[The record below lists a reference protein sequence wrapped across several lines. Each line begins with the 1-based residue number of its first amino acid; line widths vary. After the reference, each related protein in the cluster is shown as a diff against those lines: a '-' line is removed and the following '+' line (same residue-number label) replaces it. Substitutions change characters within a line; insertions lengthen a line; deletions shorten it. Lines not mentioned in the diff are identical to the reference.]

1 MWLRFPFGPSLEKDL
16 WATGFTMI
24 WRMTAMALTLSW
36 GGLVSLPADPAPD
49 TDDATTTTAQAIHAA
64 EPETEVPATLLT
76 WPDCVRLAT
85 ENNPDLQAAR
95 EQVLN
100 SDAVH
105 MGAYSALYPQ
115 ISATYSDARSYA
127 SENLFAPHS
136 YATAYNEQI
145 SLSQLVFDGFA
156 TKGNIDRAKAQLDL
170 AFADLD
176 GEKSTLSFNLKSSF
190 AQLVY
195 ADKLIKISQ
204 DIVDIRRDAA
214 RLVRLLYEG
223 GSEDKGDM
231 ELSQANLSQALY
243 SLDQAVRTRDLSAVQ
258 LGVFIGKDL
267 PAPVL
272 AEGEL
277 MTDHLPVMPD
287 FTKLAL
293 VTPLYYERQAE
304 VGAAA
309 AGLTVANSGW
319 YPTITA
325 NADAFRSDV
334 AQPLK
339 NNGWSVGFAVS
350 YPLFQGGAT
359 YFNVKAASAS
369 LRQSLDNLRS
379 GTNDSA
385 LTLAQ
390 MFKGMVDAEDNVRIQ
405 EELLEATA
413 LRFHISSADYR
424 NGLTTF
430 EDYNLITDDYV
441 SQKQSLL
448 SAQLNAVVAEAAWEE
463 AKGQGAIP

>member
-1 MWLRFPFGPSLEKDL
+1 
-16 WATGFTMI
+16 
-24 WRMTAMALTLSW
+24 MTAMALMLGC
-36 GGLVSLPADPAPD
+36 GGLMSLADDSAPD
-49 TDDATTTTAQAIHAA
+49 
-64 EPETEVPATLLT
+64 PETETPATTLT
-76 WPDCVRLAT
+76 WADCVRLAT
-85 ENNPDLQAAR
+85 INNPDLQSAR

-115 ISATYSDARSYA
+115 ISVSYGDTRTYAGADLYT
-127 SENLFAPHS
+127 PYS
-136 YATAYNEQI
+136 YATAYSEQL
-145 SLSQLVFDGFA
+145 SLSQLIFDGFA

-176 GEKSTLSFNLKSSF
+176 GEKATLSYNLKSSF
-190 AQLVY
+190 AQLIY
-195 ADKLIKISQ
+195 AQKLIKISQ
-204 DIVDIRRDAA
+204 DIVDLRESAA

-231 ELSQANLSQALY
+231 ELSEANLAQARY

-258 LGVFIGKDL
+258 LSVYIGKDL

-277 MTDHLPVMPD
+277 ETDHLPVMPD
-287 FTKLAL
+287 FEKLAR
-293 VTPLYYERQAE
+293 VTPSYNEHQAE

-319 YPTITA
+319 YPTVTA
-325 NADAFRSDV
+325 GADAYRSDD
-334 AQPLK
+334 AYPLK
-339 NNGWSVGFAVS
+339 NHGWSVDFSVS

-359 YFNVKAASAS
+359 YFNVKAANAA
-369 LRQSLDNLRS
+369 LRQALDNLRS
-379 GTNDSA
+379 GTNDAA

-405 EELLEATA
+405 EQLLDATA
-413 LRFHISSADYR
+413 VRYRISSADYR

-430 EDYNLITDDYV
+430 EDFNLITNDFV

-463 AKGQGAIP
+463 AKGVGAIR